1 MPLGSAVYLLHQQS
15 VVCDLLH
22 EVPYRV
28 LLDGPFQAQ
37 ESPLVA
43 PCQMR
48 AAEHVGINVSN
59 FDCSFLPVPNNS
71 IRPSVK

>member
-22 EVPYRV
+22 EVPCKV
-28 LLDGPFQAQ
+28 LLNGPFQAQ
-37 ESPLVA
+37 ESLLVA

-48 AAEHVGINVSN
+48 AAEHVGTNVSN
-59 FDCSFLPVPNNS
+59 FDIQFLPVPNNS
-71 IRPSVK
+71 IRPFVE